1 MAPGRSR
8 IVKTVAP
15 TEVGRAHG
23 LAYTLWMPSQPM
35 PRPRGV
41 VILHGAGSS
50 KESHHDFARALLPI
64 GCASIAFD
72 MRGHGASG
80 GFLDGRAIEDVVTIA
95 DALRDALGGGGRDR
109 IPIGLR
115 GASMGGFLAIVAAAP
130 AQASAVVSICPASAA
145 GLARGVRAG
154 RFALDADADAVIAML
169 DEVDLAGAVSSLEA
183 PLLLMHAEG
192 DEQVPVEHSRELA
205 LEFSYE
211 GSRLVTVPG
220 GHHRSVQHD
229 EELQAISLRFLDR
242 YLSP

>member
-1 MAPGRSR
+1 
-8 IVKTVAP
+8 
-15 TEVGRAHG
+15 
-23 LAYTLWMPSQPM
+23 MPSEPM

-64 GCASIAFD
+64 GCAAIAFD
-72 MRGHGASG
+72 ARGHGDSG
-80 GFLDGRAIEDVVTIA
+80 GFLDGRAIEDVVTVA

-115 GASMGGFLAIVAAAP
+115 GASMGGFLSIVAAAP
-130 AQASAVVSICPASAA
+130 ADASAVVSICPAPAA

-154 RFALDADADAVIAML
+154 RFALAADIDAVVAL
-169 DEVDLAGAVSSLEA
+169 LGEVDLPGAVRSLEV
-183 PLLLMHAEG
+183 PLLIMHAEG

-205 LEFSYE
+205 AEFGSQ

-229 EELQAISLRFLDR
+229 DELQAISLRFLDR
-242 YLSP
+242 YLT

>member
-1 MAPGRSR
+1 MAPGRTR

-15 TEVGRAHG
+15 TEVGRVHG
-23 LAYTLWMPSQPM
+23 LAYTLWMPDAPAAK
-35 PRPRGV
+35 PRGV

-72 MRGHGASG
+72 MRGHGATG

-95 DALRDALGGGGRDR
+95 DALRDALGDASA
-109 IPIGLR
+109 PIALR
-115 GASMGGFLAIVAAAP
+115 GASMGGFLSIVAAAP
-130 AQASAVVSICPASAA
+130 AQARAVVAICPAPAA
-145 GLARGVRAG
+145 GLARGMRAR
-154 RFALDADADAVIAML
+154 RFDLEADVEAVIALL
-169 DEVDLAGAVSSLEA
+169 DELDLPSAVRSLDV

-192 DEQVPVEHSRELA
+192 DEAVPVEHSRELA
-205 LEFSYE
+205 EEFTSE

-229 EELQAISLRFLDR
+229 EELQAISLRFLNR
-242 YLSP
+242 YLG